1 MMISNLEKIVILI
14 HKLLMTMVI
23 MMMMMMMMMT
33 LTVLQLH
40 NTNQGTHV

>member
-23 MMMMMMMMMT
+23 MMMMMMMMT